1 LNTIIG
7 GNNMNKI
14 LVGLLLGAAL
24 GAVDGMTAWFTPAV
38 RPGIIGIVIGS
49 TVKGMIAGI
58 AAGWFARKVHS
69 VAWGIAF
76 GLLVGALLAYAV
88 AAMQHGYYFEI
99 MLPGSIVGAI
109 VGWATQRYG
118 RPARGG
124 TAATIATIFLVT
136 VTVNARAAE
145 PVKAADAFA
154 HLKTLAGTW
163 NGHVMTPDGPPAS
176 VSYRLT
182 AGGTAVMETLFGGTA
197 HEMLTIYTM
206 NGNDVVATHFC
217 GADNQPVMKLDLTQ
231 STPDRLVF
239 SFVSVSG
246 EHAKDHPHVHNGFL
260 HFVSGDQLEAAWSM
274 QTANGSAFEHSPK
287 FFLTRGK

>member
-1 LNTIIG
+1 
-7 GNNMNKI
+7 MNKI

-38 RPGIIGIVIGS
+38 RAGIIGIVIGS

-58 AAGWFARKVHS
+58 AAGWFARKVQS

-76 GLLVGALLAYAV
+76 GLLVGAILAYCV

-118 RPARGG
+118 RPARG
-124 TAATIATIFLVT
+124 TAAATIAAIFLVT
-136 VTVNARAAE
+136 ITANARAAE

-154 HLKTLAGTW
+154 HLKALAGTW
-163 NGHVMTPDGPPAS
+163 NGHIMTSDGPPAS

-182 AGGTAVMETLFGGTA
+182 AGRNGGDGDA
-197 HEMLTIYTM
+197 LRRDRAR
-206 NGNDVVATHFC
+206 NA
-217 GADNQPVMKLDLTQ
+217 
-231 STPDRLVF
+231 DRL
-239 SFVSVSG
+239 
-246 EHAKDHPHVHNGFL
+246 HAQRRRRRGHAFL
-260 HFVSGDQLEAAWSM
+260 RRGQPAGDE
-274 QTANGSAFEHSPK
+274 
-287 FFLTRGK
+287 TRQVAVDA